1 MVTGPAAV
9 KQRGEN
15 AMGQPLAAVDIGNSL
30 QGMMDSVGRI
40 VPKILVFLVI
50 LVVGWIVAKVLQ
62 RLVAMVLDKV
72 HFERVAERGMVGD
85 ALQRSDW
92 TASGL
97 VAKIVYWAVLL
108 ITLQMAFGVFGPNP
122 ISNML
127 TAIVSWLPKA
137 IVAIVLIVVA
147 SAIAKAV
154 KDLISAALSTTSYGK
169 IVANIAAIFIIALGA
184 IAAINQIGIA
194 LTVTMPV
201 LIAALATIGGILVV
215 GVGGGAVKP
224 MQQRWDRWLNTFE
237 QETSSRSRGSSAFER
252 GREDAA
258 RGGAVPSE
266 PGTARHASTEHESNA

>member
-1 MVTGPAAV
+1 M
-9 KQRGEN
+9 GE
-15 AMGQPLAAVDIGNSL
+15 PLAAVDIGNSV
-30 QGMMDSVGRI
+30 QSAMDAFGRT
-40 VPKILVFLVI
+40 VPKIIVFLII
-50 LVVGWIVAKVLQ
+50 LIVGWIVAKALQ
-62 RLVAMVLDKV
+62 KLVAMVLDKL

-85 ALQRSDW
+85 ALRRSEW

-122 ISNML
+122 ISDML
-127 TAIVSWLPKA
+127 RSIVAWLPKA
-137 IVAIVLIVVA
+137 VVAIVLIVVA

-154 KDLISAALSTTSYGK
+154 KDLVSAALSGTSYGK

-201 LIAALATIGGILVV
+201 LITALATIGGILVV
-215 GVGGGAVKP
+215 GIGGGAIKP
-224 MQQRWDRWLNTFE
+224 MQQRWDRWLNTVE
-237 QETSSRSRGSSAFER
+237 RETSARSRGTSAFER

-266 PGTARHASTEHESNA
+266 PGTARHASSEHESNA